1 MPLNVG
7 CQICDDLWYYV
18 MQSLTVEKVLETIV
32 RMEVLENELAWS
44 HFELL
49 FFFLI
54 LMFTVLHRGN
64 STAQP
69 NLHCCRCQTI
79 SDVQNSQFFVNCK

>member
-7 CQICDDLWYYV
+7 CQIFDDLWYYV

-49 FFFLI
+49 FFF
-54 LMFTVLHRGN
+54 FNFNVYSASPG
-64 STAQP
+64 
-69 NLHCCRCQTI
+69 
-79 SDVQNSQFFVNCK
+79 

>member
-7 CQICDDLWYYV
+7 CQIFDDLWYYV

-49 FFFLI
+49 FFFL
-54 LMFTVLHRGN
+54 F
-64 STAQP
+64 
-69 NLHCCRCQTI
+69 
-79 SDVQNSQFFVNCK
+79 